1 MISCFQQ
8 LSKLESWIRGINP
21 NNIKFVWIDFSY
33 SNDFKSDQLYDI
45 YGRNQSFVLKSICDK
60 YNIPYHVYSASLNS
74 SDQERLLEFSKFMQ
88 WKSEN
93 FNTILIGK
101 ILKEQIYFGE
111 YKKYYFDV
119 LDISPFGDMTESQL
133 KNLVHFIHTNEDL
146 RNSSQ
151 LSKLEWLYQ
160 QDLLYNII
168 SSESDPTKHSV
179 WGIYSL
185 EQKSLIAKYYALFK
199 NRHHKIQRK
208 NIFTL

>member
-1 MISCFQQ
+1 MN
-8 LSKLESWIRGINP
+8 L
-21 NNIKFVWIDFSY
+21 
-33 SNDFKSDQLYDI
+33 
-45 YGRNQSFVLKSICDK
+45 VL
-60 YNIPYHVYSASLNS
+60 
-74 SDQERLLEFSKFMQ
+74 
-88 WKSEN
+88 N

-119 LDISPFGDMTESQL
+119 LDISPFGDMSESQL

-151 LSKLEWLYQ
+151 LSKLEWLHQ
-160 QDLLYNII
+160 QDLLYKII
-168 SSESDPTKHSV
+168 SSEADPTKHAV

-199 NRHHKIQRK
+199 NRYHKIQRE